1 MTIFIQNTLSKKKE
15 EFVPITPQEVKMY
28 TCGVTVYDDCH
39 VGHARSLFIFDCL
52 KKYMEYRGFKVK
64 LVRNIT
70 DVDDKIINRA
80 RQEGVSFE
88 NIRTRY
94 IKDYYRD
101 LAALEIDKAD
111 FEPLATE
118 NVHYMVDHIKQLV
131 EKGNAYDVDGDVY
144 FSVRSFSDY
153 GRLSGQ
159 STDEMLTAVRIEKDD
174 KKKDPLD
181 FALWKRSKEG
191 EPSWNSPWGMGRPG
205 WHIECSTMSMRFL
218 RTQTMDIHA
227 GGRDLIFPH
236 HENEIA
242 QAEVLTGKKFA
253 RYWIHHGLL
262 TIDGKKM
269 SKSLGN
275 FVTIQDILKKYE
287 PNVLKL
293 FFLSAH
299 YGSPMDFSFRALEE
313 TKENLKQIGNFLDK
327 VEARQKQL
335 SGEGLT
341 LSSEEEIEINNNC
354 GEFEKAMDD
363 DFNTP
368 QARAILFKL
377 LALGNKYLTSSMWCA
392 GVRVSEILIKLSKVL
407 GLNLK
412 APGATKF
419 LGSTS
424 VTSSTVSL
432 NVKVC
437 DPTVQTLTEEEIK
450 RLVEEREEARQKKN
464 FKLAD
469 EIREKL
475 KRNGKVLGD
484 TEKIK

>member
-1 MTIFIQNTLSKKKE
+1 MIFIQNTLSKKKE
-15 EFVPITPQEVKMY
+15 EFIPAAPQEVKMY

-52 KKYMEYRGFKVK
+52 KKYMEYRGFNVK

-80 RQEGVSFE
+80 RQDGVSFNDTRE
-88 NIRTRY
+88 RY
-94 IKDYYRD
+94 IKNYYRD

-131 EKGNAYDVDGDVY
+131 DKGNAYDVDGDVY

-159 STDEMLTAVRIEKDD
+159 GLDEMQTAVRIENDD

-181 FALWKRSKEG
+181 FALWKKSKEG
-191 EPSWNSPWGMGRPG
+191 EPSWRSPWGMGRPG
-205 WHIECSTMSMRFL
+205 WHIECSTMSMRYL

-242 QAEVLTGKKFA
+242 QAEALTGKKFA
-253 RYWIHHGLL
+253 KYWIHHGLL

-299 YGSPMDFSFRALEE
+299 YGSPMDFTYSGLDHTKKAYEKIEEFLYKTDILKKGTAPVAQKETDAL
-313 TKENLKQIGNFLDK
+313 
-327 VEARQKQL
+327 RQK
-335 SGEGLT
+335 
-341 LSSEEEIEINNNC
+341 
-354 GEFEKAMDD
+354 FESAMDD
-363 DFNTP
+363 DFNT
-368 QARAILFKL
+368 AKALAAIFEL
-377 LALGNKYLTSSMWCA
+377 LALGNKYLLSSDTYPAAVYTSK
-392 GVRVSEILIKLSKVL
+392 VLIGLAKVL
-407 GLNLK
+407 GLRLKTFDNARDISSAVRIKFIGPSTTGFDAADIENL
-412 APGATKF
+412 
-419 LGSTS
+419 L
-424 VTSSTVSL
+424 
-432 NVKVC
+432 
-437 DPTVQTLTEEEIK
+437 
-450 RLVEEREEARQKKN
+450 EERRKARYKKD
-464 FKLAD
+464 FKKAD
-469 EIREKL
+469 EIRDLLLRQGIKVEDKEKS
-475 KRNGKVLGD
+475 
-484 TEKIK
+484 